1 LRILDQ
7 QRSSMADVDDFEEA
21 ERRFE
26 GQYEILEKQVLGE
39 GTYGKVYKARSTRTN
54 EWVAMK
60 QMKLDA
66 QEEGVPSTAIREIAL
81 LKELSHQNV
90 VKLLD
95 VFCKPNKLVLVFE
108 FLEND
113 LKKYMK
119 ALNGR
124 LTPSTVKNFTFQL
137 CKGVEFCHANRII
150 HRDLKP
156 QNLLIDNRMRLKIAD
171 FGLAR
176 AFTVP
181 VPKYTHEV
189 VTVWYRPPEILL
201 GATLYSVPVDLWS
214 IGCVTGE
221 MATGQPLFAGDSE
234 IDTIFKI
241 FQKLGTPTESMWPGV
256 SELPDFKPSFP
267 RWPARGWS
275 NIRNTAAQVGTDGIE
290 LLERLMCYDP
300 KRRLSARQAVQQRY
314 FRDVE
319 IVEH

>member
-1 LRILDQ
+1 
-7 QRSSMADVDDFEEA
+7 
-21 ERRFE
+21 
-26 GQYEILEKQVLGE
+26 
-39 GTYGKVYKARSTRTN
+39 
-54 EWVAMK
+54 MK

-81 LKELSHQNV
+81 LKELSHPNV

-124 LTPSTVKNFTFQL
+124 LTPSTVKNFAFQL
-137 CKGVEFCHANRII
+137 CRGIEFCHASRIL

-156 QNLLIDNRMRLKIAD
+156 QNLLIDQRLRLKIAD

-176 AFTVP
+176 AFTLP

-214 IGCVTGE
+214 IGCVLGE
-221 MATGQPLFAGDSE
+221 MATGQPLFAGGTDRQRSCSE
-234 IDTIFKI
+234 PHCTASLWIC
-241 FQKLGTPTESMWPGV
+241 GV
-256 SELPDFKPSFP
+256 LVVCLE
-267 RWPARGWS
+267 RWPPGNLCLLVVQTAR
-275 NIRNTAAQVGTDGIE
+275 
-290 LLERLMCYDP
+290 DP
-300 KRRLSARQAVQQRY
+300 ARSHTVQRPCGS
-314 FRDVE
+314 VE
-319 IVEH
+319 YWLCA

>member
-1 LRILDQ
+1 MVD
-7 QRSSMADVDDFEEA
+7 MDDFEEA

-26 GQYEILEKQVLGE
+26 KQYDIHEKQVLGE
-39 GTYGKVYKARSTRTN
+39 GTYGKVYKARNTSTN

-119 ALNGR
+119 ALSGR
-124 LTPSTVKNFTFQL
+124 LSPSVVKNFSYQL
-137 CKGVEFCHANRII
+137 CKGVEFCHSNRIL
-150 HRDLKP
+150 HRDIKP
-156 QNLLIDNRMRLKIAD
+156 QNLLIDNQMHLKIAD

-214 IGCVTGE
+214 IGCVMAE

-234 IDTIFKI
+234 IDTLFKI
-241 FQKLGTPTESMWPGV
+241 FQKLGTPTEAMWPGL
-256 SELPDFKPSFP
+256 SELPDFKLSFP
-267 RWPARGWS
+267 RWPPRGWTQ
-275 NIRNTAAQVGTDGIE
+275 IRNTAAQVGADGIE
-290 LLERLMCYDP
+290 LLEKLMTYDP
-300 KRRLSARQAVQQRY
+300 RRRLSARQSVQHRY
-314 FRDVE
+314 FKDVE
-319 IVEH
+319 VLAGQSA